1 MFPISWW
8 EPGTSGALDIGDVSA
23 ILFFLITL
31 ATVFMGV
38 SKYWMKKL
46 KQVISHEITTATAPI
61 QPNAN
66 GGLSLPDV
74 ARRLEKVE
82 TVLDEVQ
89 LQNLETRDIILQVLV
104 DKEIKTKRPRVN
116 KSA

>member
-8 EPGTSGALDIGDVSA
+8 EPGTQGALDIGDLSA
-23 ILFFLITL
+23 ILIFLITL
-31 ATVFMGV
+31 ATTFMGINRY
-38 SKYWMKKL
+38 SMRKL
-46 KQVISHEITTATAPI
+46 KQVISSEITTATAPI
-61 QPNAN
+61 HPSAN

-82 TVLDEVQ
+82 KVLDEVQ

-104 DKEIKTKRPRVN
+104 DKEVKTKRPRVN

>member
-8 EPGTSGALDIGDVSA
+8 EPGTQGALDIGDVSA
-23 ILFFLITL
+23 ILIFLITFTTAL
-31 ATVFMGV
+31 MGIN
-38 SKYWMKKL
+38 KYSMKKL
-46 KQVISHEITTATAPI
+46 KHVISHEITTATAPI
-61 QPNAN
+61 HPSAN

-82 TVLDEVQ
+82 KVLDEVQ
-89 LQNLETRDIILQVLV
+89 IQNLETRDIILQVLV

>member
-8 EPGTSGALDIGDVSA
+8 EPGTPSSLDIGDASA
-23 ILFFLITL
+23 ILFFLIGL
-31 ATVFMGV
+31 ATTAMGMGQW
-38 SKYWMKKL
+38 WMKKL
-46 KQVISHEITTATAPI
+46 KYAIKQEIITATIQI
-61 QPNAN
+61 QPTAN

-74 ARRLEKVE
+74 ARRLQKVE
-82 TVLDEVQ
+82 RVLDEVQ

-104 DKEIKTKRPRVN
+104 DKEVKTKRPRVN